1 MIGQRELTSS
11 SFGVYILDTGNYQR
25 TFTQRACFSMTH
37 QQENINDEYFEE
49 LIRRMEE
56 DDKSIPIPNNLTL
69 DEFIKFINKL

>member
-1 MIGQRELTSS
+1 MI
-11 SFGVYILDTGNYQR
+11 
-25 TFTQRACFSMTH
+25 H
-37 QQENINDEYFEE
+37 QQENINDEYLKE